1 MLRHFCS
8 KSLLCR
14 NLCNRLISKPQ
25 TQRFVDFA
33 FHKHGLC
40 HTTNQQEQTS
50 KTPKLEIQKAD
61 SPPNLEENDK
71 VSKSDELVDLFSP
84 TYWQRIGDE
93 EEEEEFDEF
102 KGISL
107 QRGTTGVFDIEEFI
121 DILHQEKLENI
132 AVIAVPP
139 ELNYVDYMVITTGK
153 SAKQMTA
160 VAIFIR
166 KIFKMRRSKNDSL
179 PVVEGKDNKD
189 WIALDLGNIAF
200 HIFSSK
206 ARKTYDLETLWT
218 CGAEFDDLAKQEDTL
233 SLLLKEHSFPSRNS

>member
-1 MLRHFCS
+1 MMSPIQNLPARRVILRTPTYRMQDGQYLVN
-8 KSLLCR
+8 SLDET
-14 NLCNRLISKPQ
+14 NLKYPPVFKKRIK
-25 TQRFVDFA
+25 
-33 FHKHGLC
+33 
-40 HTTNQQEQTS
+40 TS
-50 KTPKLEIQKAD
+50 K
-61 SPPNLEENDK
+61 ENDK
-71 VSKSDELVDLFSP
+71 V
-84 TYWQRIGDE
+84 IGDE